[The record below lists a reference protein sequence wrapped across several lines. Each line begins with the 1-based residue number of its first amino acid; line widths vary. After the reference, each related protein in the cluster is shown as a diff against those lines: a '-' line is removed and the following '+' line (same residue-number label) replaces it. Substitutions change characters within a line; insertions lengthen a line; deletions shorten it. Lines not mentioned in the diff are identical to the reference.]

1 MSTINNNRYRNILG
15 TISIAK
21 FGVLLL
27 VSIISINE
35 LVNNSDYLGGISLN
49 NYAILF
55 IPMFLLIAILLW
67 SFSYIYIFKFRNIE
81 VVQMV
86 EDCAFTLM
94 LCILILLSHT
104 YQSQYKY
111 LFIFSI
117 ISSTISFGK
126 KRGIL
131 VSIVSSIIILFIDLF
146 FAPNLKV
153 NIYFENDLMLAL
165 GFIMIAWVLG
175 EYKKFES
182 DQRELLESE
191 LKEQVRQHDYI
202 EEMLLKNEDCYNL
215 LIKYS
220 HYAIMIHDGNKIQ
233 YLNEKALELF
243 GIKSS
248 EEIKRKSLFTFYNLE
263 DEIKTKAKYLDIINN
278 KKSNVSFEEK
288 IVNRDGEN
296 INIHNV
302 STYCSYGKTPVIL
315 TIMRDITPEKQVQE
329 LKKEVKENIK
339 LLNETQEQNKFITEF
354 FSNISHELK
363 TPLNVIFS
371 SLQLL
376 NVYDDEEFIKNRKKY
391 LDVMKQNCYR
401 LIKLVNN
408 LLDIIKYDSGFI
420 IPNKQ
425 NGDIVS
431 IIEAIAMSIVPYAES
446 KGIELIFDTD
456 IEEKILAFDVD
467 KMERIILN
475 LLSNALKFTDSGGC
489 IYINVSDKG
498 DKVEISVRDTGIG
511 IPADKKEFIFERFTQ
526 VDKTLKRNH
535 EGTGIGLSLVK
546 SFVEIHDGEIKLES
560 ELGEGSEFIIMLPSK
575 EIEDTRIETE
585 IKDDIIERVNME
597 LSDVYFG
604 EF

>member
-1 MSTINNNRYRNILG
+1 M
-15 TISIAK
+15 AK

-27 VSIISINE
+27 ISIIS
-35 LVNNSDYLGGISLN
+35 VNQLLKSSDYSGNISLN
-49 NYAILF
+49 NYVILF
-55 IPMFLLIAILLW
+55 IPMLLMISILLW
-67 SFSYIYIFKFRNIE
+67 SFSYIYIFKFRNIKI
-81 VVQMV
+81 VQIV
-86 EDCAFTLM
+86 EDCIFTFM
-94 LCILILLSHT
+94 LCTLIFLSNT

-111 LFIFSI
+111 LFLFSI
-117 ISSTISFGK
+117 ISSTISLGK
-126 KRGIL
+126 KYGLI
-131 VSIVSSIIILFIDLF
+131 VATVSSIIILFIDLF

-175 EYKKFES
+175 EYKRFES
-182 DQRELLESE
+182 DQREMLEAE
-191 LKEQVRQHDYI
+191 LKEQLRQHDYI

-220 HYAIMIHDGNKIQ
+220 YYSIMIHDSNKIL
-233 YLNEKALELF
+233 YLNEKALEFF
-243 GIKSS
+243 GIKSL
-248 EEIKRKSLFTFYNLE
+248 EEIKRNSLFNFYNTE
-263 DEIKTKAKYLDIINN
+263 DEIKSKEKYLDIINN

-288 IVNRDGEN
+288 IVNKDGKN
-296 INIHNV
+296 INVHNI
-302 STYCSYGKTPVIL
+302 STYCIYGKTHVIL
-315 TIMRDITPEKQVQE
+315 TIMRDITTEKQVQE

-420 IPNKQ
+420 IPNMQ
-425 NGDIVS
+425 NEDIVYVV
-431 IIEAIAMSIVPYAES
+431 EAIAMSIVPYAES

-456 IEEKILAFDVD
+456 MEEKIIAFDVD

-475 LLSNALKFTDSGGC
+475 LLSNALKFTDRGGY
-489 IYINVSDKG
+489 IYISVTDKD

-511 IPADKKEFIFERFTQ
+511 IANDKKEFIFGRFTQ

-546 SFVEIHDGEIKLES
+546 SFVELHDGEIKLES
-560 ELGEGSEFIIMLPSK
+560 ELGYGSEFTIVLSSK
-575 EIEDTRIETE
+575 QIEETRIETE
-585 IKDDIIERVNME
+585 IKDNIIERVNME
-597 LSDVYFG
+597 LSDIYSGNF
-604 EF
+604 